1 MSSIYRKGRDG
12 YFYYQTYVYDNSS
25 GKKSKKIFHSLGT
38 KDENVAIQKKR
49 ELDNKYEKSDKSI
62 KNHFKNSRSKRLL
75 LIFLIALLSFYM
87 ISQSKNPVAS
97 QEIGIVPQIDS
108 SSLIASGSVDEPLNN
123 LVIDKISTI
132 EEDIES
138 EIKLPNFTI
147 NRIDS
152 LFGGF
157 NQIKI
162 FINTEGNAE
171 KEILYGICKAVYEQ
185 YINFSNIII
194 CIYDNS
200 DTGLSLASGKENNFV
215 NEDQKKVW
223 LAMFTYNAIEGEY
236 FDNSPSSY
244 LGVNK

>member
-12 YFYYQTYVYDNSS
+12 YFYYQTYVYDHNS

-49 ELDNKYEKSDKSI
+49 ELDIKYEKSDKSI
-62 KNHFKNSRSKRLL
+62 KNHFKNIRSKILL
-75 LIFLIALLSFYM
+75 LILLITLLSFYM
-87 ISQSKNPVAS
+87 ISQSKSQVAS
-97 QEIGIVPQIDS
+97 QEIEIVPQIDS
-108 SSLIASGSVDEPLNN
+108 ALSITSGSVDEPLNN
-123 LVIDKISTI
+123 LAKDKISTI
-132 EEDIES
+132 EKDIRL

-147 NRIDS
+147 TRIDS

-162 FINTEGNAE
+162 FINTDSNAE
-171 KEILYGICKAVYEQ
+171 KEILHGICKAVYGQ
-185 YINFSNIII
+185 YTNFSNIII

-200 DTGLSLASGKENNFV
+200 DTGLSLASGRENNFV
-215 NEDQKKVW
+215 NEDQKTVW

-236 FDNSPSSY
+236 FDNNPSRY
-244 LGVNK
+244 LGIN

>member
-12 YFYYQTYVYDNSS
+12 YFYYQTYVYDHNS

-49 ELDNKYEKSDKSI
+49 KLDIKYEQSDKSI
-62 KNHFKNSRSKRLL
+62 KNHFKNSRSKILL
-75 LIFLIALLSFYM
+75 LILFIALFSFYM
-87 ISQSKNPVAS
+87 ISQSKNPGANY
-97 QEIGIVPQIDS
+97 EIEISPQIDS
-108 SSLIASGSVDEPLNN
+108 SLSIISGSVDEPLNN
-123 LVIDKISTI
+123 LVKEKISTT
-132 EEDIES
+132 EKDIEV

-147 NRIDS
+147 TRIDS

-162 FINTEGNAE
+162 FINTDSNAE
-171 KEILYGICKAVYEQ
+171 KEILYRMCKAVYKQ
-185 YINFSNIII
+185 YTNFSNIII

-200 DTGLSLASGKENNFV
+200 DTGLNLARGKENNFI

-236 FDNSPSSY
+236 FDNNPSRY
-244 LGVNK
+244 LGVN